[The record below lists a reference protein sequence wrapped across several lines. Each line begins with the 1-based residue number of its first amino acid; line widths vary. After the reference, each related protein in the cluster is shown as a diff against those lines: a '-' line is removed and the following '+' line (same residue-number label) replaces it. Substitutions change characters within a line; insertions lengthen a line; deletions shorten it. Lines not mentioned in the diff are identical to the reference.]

1 MHFNQRTMKHNT
13 ARIDEDFVAFHVEE
27 EDVETVVTYLVSAI
41 VTKCLVQFE
50 ETPEIFE

>member
-1 MHFNQRTMKHNT
+1 MFNKREMKNKT
-13 ARIDEDFVAFHVEE
+13 AYVDEDFVAFHVEE

>member
-1 MHFNQRTMKHNT
+1 MIPVRKMKYDT
-13 ARIDEDFVAFHVEE
+13 ARIDEDFVAFHVVE
-27 EDVETVVTYLVSAI
+27 EDVETIVTYLISAI